1 MFIGKMK
8 EYEEKVI
15 EKIASMSELNPELP
29 IGKQREAA
37 QKTVEAYQFMN
48 LVRKEQRE
56 DFNETYSDNI
66 PKFISDLK
74 EAIKSLVRFY
84 RENPEI
90 LKNKDFKNESE
101 ALKHNVYGNFIGYF
115 DAVGEKAPDRVDE
128 IVDFIEKVIEIK
140 EGNSEEMNAIE
151 KNINEAIKKGFEIIK
166 IAPENPY
173 PLMKQGI
180 ATNTITK
187 LKSKKTNVEIDPM
200 TGNGIMT
207 WNDFT
212 VTMKNFSEIVGFRTS
227 THKLLDSLL
236 IEFTETGGK
245 DTRVTLLL
253 KKFMELRG
261 LKDEKTARKQVD
273 EDLETLYN
281 ASISFT
287 QKMKNGR
294 KNPDYHDMRLVIDKG
309 IKRGVI
315 QCTFHP
321 DFYNLM
327 NSYQV
332 MPMAKKALAI
342 NDKYNP
348 NAYYFLKEM
357 CEHTNMNYG
366 KKNQYLIA
374 VITLL
379 KATPE
384 IPTYEEVEKSGS
396 RNYRQRIIE
405 PFWRDMDAL
414 ETINAIKWEF
424 CHSNGLPLSNEDL
437 EKMDYDRFSK
447 LLIHFELIDYPPR
460 ELPDTPPK
468 KSPKKSFKKHS

>member
-1 MFIGKMK
+1 MNLTEKKNIALSELKYIQENFDACYNVLSLLKNEVENGAITLSEQEEK
-8 EYEEKVI
+8 EYNEKLEKISDISIKVSSLFNATKPVAIANTDNIFELFEKVI
-15 EKIASMSELNPELP
+15 T
-29 IGKQREAA
+29 GC
-37 QKTVEAYQFMN
+37 
-48 LVRKEQRE
+48 KE
-56 DFNETYSDNI
+56 
-66 PKFISDLK
+66 LK
-74 EAIKSLVRFY
+74 ELF
-84 RENPEI
+84 EEI
-90 LKNKDFKNESE
+90 L
-101 ALKHNVYGNFIGYF
+101 
-115 DAVGEKAPDRVDE
+115 
-128 IVDFIEKVIEIK
+128 
-140 EGNSEEMNAIE
+140 
-151 KNINEAIKKGFEIIK
+151 
-166 IAPENPY
+166 PENPY

-180 ATNTITK
+180 ATNTLTK
-187 LKSKKTNVEIDPM
+187 LKSKKNNVEIDPM

-245 DTRVTLLL
+245 DTKITLPL

-287 QKMKNGR
+287 QKLKNGR

-315 QCTFHP
+315 QCAFHP

-327 NSYQV
+327 NSYYQV

-342 NDKYNP
+342 NDKHNP

-357 CEHTNMNYG
+357 CEHVNMNYG
-366 KKNQYLIA
+366 KSNQNLIS
-374 VITLL
+374 VITFL
-379 KATPE
+379 KSTPE
-384 IPTYEEVEKSGS
+384 IPTYEEVKAKKQGQ
-396 RNYRQRIIE
+396 YRQLIIE

-414 ETINAIKWEF
+414 EAINAIKWEF
-424 CHSNGLPLSNEDL
+424 CHSNGSPLSNEEL
-437 EKMDYDRFSK
+437 EKMDYGTFSK
-447 LLIHFELIDYPPR
+447 LLIHFELIDYPSR
-460 ELPDTPPK
+460 ELPDTPQ
-468 KSPKKSFKKHS
+468 KSPKKRASKNITKKA